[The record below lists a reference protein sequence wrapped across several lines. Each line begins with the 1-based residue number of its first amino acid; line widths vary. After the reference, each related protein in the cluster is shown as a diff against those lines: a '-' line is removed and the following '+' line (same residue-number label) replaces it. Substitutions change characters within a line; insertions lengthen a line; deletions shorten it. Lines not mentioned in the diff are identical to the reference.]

1 MTTTDWNNITDY
13 MDTVGTTPKTI
24 SFNKTQNFVKVTTRG
39 NASITYTI
47 GTKSGTLTSGQN
59 ISVSE
64 KITSFTVTA
73 TSGVQTI
80 EIYATEDGTEKTEDN
95 GLDPIA
101 ALASKANQSDLNTTN
116 ANVATNA
123 TAISNI
129 GNGSPKGTYATLSAL
144 QTAFP
149 TGTTGIY
156 VVTADGKWYYWN
168 SSAWT
173 AGGIYQSTGLSPG
186 SVTPSATSF
195 SITTTGVN
203 KFNKNDSNVVLGSYL
218 NGSGVLTANSSLY
231 TSGYIAVNP
240 GDTIRMFYG
249 GFTVGNMG
257 SFYNSSKV
265 FVSSENIA
273 GATSN
278 TVVSF
283 TVPTGVSYFRFNGVQ
298 ANINTDMF
306 TVNTAYPQTYSAYVE
321 NYQLDNTFNFSNHT
335 SEITGMLKT
344 PTTGINKFNQ
354 SDSNVV
360 LGSYLN
366 GSGAQVANS
375 PLFISGY
382 ISVVQ
387 GNIINVD
394 YHGYTSGNM
403 GSYYDLNH
411 VFISNAQVTSPIVN
425 TVVTFTVPSNPNI
438 AYFRFNGVQ
447 ANINT
452 TMLTVNDPYPIIYQ
466 PYTTFNALD
475 SSWDLSDTQK
485 TTVKKLNNVSRY
497 GKKWIALGDSLTDN
511 TNAYASKRY
520 FDYVSNDLNLNVTNM
535 GVSGTGYMRTQG
547 SNTAFYQRISSA
559 DATADLLTIFGSGND
574 CNLTALGVSGFGSA
588 TDTGTT
594 SVAGCINTTFDNFY
608 SIMPLKKLAVITPT
622 PWSGYDTT
630 IPNNNMEQFVD
641 LLIQICKLRGIPCLD
656 LYHTSGLRPSLTA
669 FNSLFYENNIATNTH
684 PNDSGHMFI
693 YPAIREFIKSLI

>member
-168 SSAWT
+168 GSAWT
-173 AGGIYQSTGLSPG
+173 AGGTYQSTGLSTG
-186 SVTPSATSF
+186 SVTPSTTSF

-203 KFNKNDSNVVLGSYL
+203 KFNKNDANVILGYYLNGTGAQVANASLFISGFIPVNPGDVVRMHYDGYTSGNMGSFYDSNKVFVSNETVSNPANPSVVSFTVPSGVSYFRFNGVQSVINTLMFTLNTAYPQTYAAYLESYQLDNTFNFLNHTNEITGMLKTPATGINKFNKTDTNVVLGSYL
-218 NGSGVLTANSSLY
+218 NGSGVQTAN
-231 TSGYIAVNP
+231 A
-240 GDTIRMFYG
+240 
-249 GFTVGNMG
+249 
-257 SFYNSSKV
+257 
-265 FVSSENIA
+265 
-273 GATSN
+273 
-278 TVVSF
+278 
-283 TVPTGVSYFRFNGVQ
+283 
-298 ANINTDMF
+298 
-306 TVNTAYPQTYSAYVE
+306 
-321 NYQLDNTFNFSNHT
+321 
-335 SEITGMLKT
+335 
-344 PTTGINKFNQ
+344 
-354 SDSNVV
+354 
-360 LGSYLN
+360 
-366 GSGAQVANS
+366 

-382 ISVVQ
+382 IPVVQ
-387 GNIINVD
+387 GNTINVD

-403 GSYYDLNH
+403 GSYYDINLA
-411 VFISNAQVTSPIVN
+411 FISNAQVASPINN
-425 TVVTFTVPSNPNI
+425 TVVTFTVPSNPSI
-438 AYFRFNGVQ
+438 AYFRMNGVQ

-452 TMLTVNDPYPIIYQ
+452 TMLTVNDPYPTIYQ
-466 PYTTFNALD
+466 AYTTFNALD
-475 SSWDLSDTQK
+475 SSWDLSDAQR

-497 GKKWIALGDSLTDN
+497 GKKWIVFGDSLTDN

-588 TDTGTT
+588 TDTGTA

-608 SIMPLKKLAVITPT
+608 SLMPLKRLAVITPT
-622 PWSGYDTT
+622 PWAGYDLN
-630 IPNNNMEQFVD
+630 IPNNNMEQFTD
-641 LLIQICKLRGIPCLD
+641 LLVQICKNRGIPCLD
-656 LYHTSGLRPSLTA
+656 LYHSSGLRPSLAA
-669 FNSLFYENNIATNTH
+669 FNALYYENSVTGNTH
-684 PNDSGHMFI
+684 PNDSGHQYI